1 MLGWTLFRTSFKSSW
16 RRFALISGAVGV
28 GFAVMLL
35 FTAMFGPFMSSGRDV
50 FMSTFMGEQK
60 QIYNVDPVEMA
71 AYQTNWRGQSVAQYE
86 LQPTGARL
94 PQLPEGMTRLPS
106 KGEYL
111 VSPALYEVMQRYPAD
126 NLGQRFGDKLV
137 GVLPKQA
144 TLTRDALVAVTGGI
158 SPARRNS
165 VGKVYRFVPTIW
177 RADPIEARIP
187 AVKLIKTVMYSGVV
201 ILMLP
206 VLFLLSIAIR
216 LGSIQRARRYSALRL
231 VGATNGQITRII
243 LLEAIL
249 ASVVGLAV
257 GCVLYLL
264 TRPFLAELKMVG
276 GQRLWLEEITLTLPQ
291 VALLTAGTLGL
302 VCLTNWWAM
311 RKVHTSPLG
320 VMVAHAS
327 EKRPRL
333 WRLIP
338 LVLGLGILVW
348 VKVSK
353 MSTLNVSYWL
363 LGSIAICMCGIV
375 LAVPCFTY
383 HLSQLLSKCSR
394 RPVGLISFKYI
405 NRHARAIS
413 RAVGG
418 IGLAVLAGTFFLAC
432 SGGVEQV
439 LSNAAGLAQPNA
451 TFAKLGQNSAQPLS
465 HDAVAQLGRWLQRF
479 GAKNLTLV
487 TLRYTDEKNGE
498 DTLSNLYYVAECRA
512 MLPHM
517 KQLDCTTPQH
527 RYVAFSPES
536 KLEKAVL
543 YAPALDKF
551 ANLKQ
556 SSGCNDPS
564 VCAKPATN
572 KQGYLATITLE
583 QHEAAISAIEKM
595 DRDAKNLA
603 GGQITLYRLH
613 ETALSST
620 RAAMESLSKLTYWG
634 LAFTMTVAMISVAIS
649 TVAGMLER
657 RRTLYELHLCGMQ
670 VGELRRMLIIQAVLP
685 LVAATL
691 LALGVGYLEANSFL
705 ELSSSVKVAPK
716 LPPLFYG
723 IVGGL
728 LVATLAVVAVLTK
741 SVSRTVDPENNQT
754 E

>member
-1 MLGWTLFRTSFKSSW
+1 
-16 RRFALISGAVGV
+16 
-28 GFAVMLL
+28 
-35 FTAMFGPFMSSGRDV
+35 
-50 FMSTFMGEQK
+50 
-60 QIYNVDPVEMA
+60 
-71 AYQTNWRGQSVAQYE
+71 
-86 LQPTGARL
+86 
-94 PQLPEGMTRLPS
+94 
-106 KGEYL
+106 
-111 VSPALYEVMQRYPAD
+111 
-126 NLGQRFGDKLV
+126 
-137 GVLPKQA
+137 
-144 TLTRDALVAVTGGI
+144 
-158 SPARRNS
+158 
-165 VGKVYRFVPTIW
+165 
-177 RADPIEARIP
+177 
-187 AVKLIKTVMYSGVV
+187 
-201 ILMLP
+201 
-206 VLFLLSIAIR
+206 
-216 LGSIQRARRYSALRL
+216 
-231 VGATNGQITRII
+231 
-243 LLEAIL
+243 
-249 ASVVGLAV
+249 
-257 GCVLYLL
+257 
-264 TRPFLAELKMVG
+264 
-276 GQRLWLEEITLTLPQ
+276 
-291 VALLTAGTLGL
+291 
-302 VCLTNWWAM
+302 
-311 RKVHTSPLG
+311 
-320 VMVAHAS
+320 
-327 EKRPRL
+327 
-333 WRLIP
+333 
-338 LVLGLGILVW
+338 
-348 VKVSK
+348 

-383 HLSQLLSKCSR
+383 HLSQLLAKCSR

-465 HDAVAQLGRWLQRF
+465 HDAVAQLGRWLQQF

-517 KQLDCTTPQH
+517 KQLDCATPQH

-543 YAPALDKF
+543 YAPAPDKF

-556 SSGCNDPS
+556 SNGCNDPS
-564 VCAKPATN
+564 VCVKSATK

-691 LALGVGYLEANSFL
+691 LAFGVGYVEANSFL

>member
-35 FTAMFGPFMSSGRDV
+35 FTAMFDPFMSSGRDV

-60 QIYNVDPVEMA
+60 QIHNVDPVEMV

-137 GVLPKQA
+137 GVLPKQT

-158 SPARRNS
+158 SPARRNAA
-165 VGKVYRFVPTIW
+165 GKVYRFVPTIW

-187 AVKLIKTVMYSGVV
+187 AVKLIKTVMYAGVV

-257 GCVLYLL
+257 GGVLYLL

-291 VALLTAGTLGL
+291 VALLIAGTLVL

-338 LVLGLGILVW
+338 LALGLGILVW

-465 HDAVAQLGRWLQRF
+465 HDAVAQLGRWLQQF

-517 KQLDCTTPQH
+517 KQLDCTSPQH

-556 SSGCNDPS
+556 SSGCNDSS
-564 VCAKPATN
+564 VCAKPATE
-572 KQGYLATITLE
+572 KQGYLATLALE

-691 LALGVGYLEANSFL
+691 LALGVGYVEANSFL
-705 ELSSSVKVAPK
+705 VLSSSVKVAPK

-741 SVSRTVDPENNQT
+741 SVSRTVDPTNNQT

>member
-50 FMSTFMGEQK
+50 FMSSFMGDQK
-60 QIYNVDPVEMA
+60 QDHNVDPVEMVA
-71 AYQTNWRGQSVAQYE
+71 HQTNWRGQSVAQYE

-111 VSPALYEVMQRYPAD
+111 VSSALYEAMQRHPAD

-177 RADPIEARIP
+177 RADPIEASIP

-257 GCVLYLL
+257 GGVLYLL
-264 TRPFLAELKMVG
+264 TRPFLAELRMVG

-291 VALLTAGTLGL
+291 VALLIAGTLVL

-320 VMVAHAS
+320 VMVAHVS

-353 MSTLNVSYWL
+353 MPPLNVSYWL

-383 HLSQLLSKCSR
+383 HLSQLLAKCSR

-465 HDAVAQLGRWLQRF
+465 HDAVAQLGRWLQQF

-517 KQLDCTTPQH
+517 KQLDCATPQH

-572 KQGYLATITLE
+572 KQGYLATLALE

-595 DRDAKNLA
+595 DRDTKNLA

-691 LALGVGYLEANSFL
+691 LAFGVGYVEANSFL

-716 LPPLFYG
+716 LPPLFCG

-728 LVATLAVVAVLTK
+728 LVATLVVVAVLTK
-741 SVSRTVDPENNQT
+741 SVSHTVDPENNQT

>member
-60 QIYNVDPVEMA
+60 QIYNVDPVEMV

-111 VSPALYEVMQRYPAD
+111 VSPALYEAIQRYPAD

-158 SPARRNS
+158 SPARRNAA
-165 VGKVYRFVPTIW
+165 GKVYRFVPTIW

-257 GCVLYLL
+257 GGVLYLL

-383 HLSQLLSKCSR
+383 HLSQLLAKCSR

-465 HDAVAQLGRWLQRF
+465 HDAVAQLGRWLQQF

-512 MLPHM
+512 MLSHM

-551 ANLKQ
+551 TNLKQ
-556 SSGCNDPS
+556 SSGRNDPS
-564 VCAKPATN
+564 VCAKPATK

-691 LALGVGYLEANSFL
+691 LAFGVGYVEASSFL

>member
-1 MLGWTLFRTSFKSSW
+1 MLGWTLFRTSFKLSW

-50 FMSTFMGEQK
+50 FMSSFMGDQK
-60 QIYNVDPVEMA
+60 QDHNVDPVEMV

-94 PQLPEGMTRLPS
+94 PQLPEDMTRLPS

-111 VSPALYEVMQRYPAD
+111 VSPALYEAIQRHPAD

-187 AVKLIKTVMYSGVV
+187 AVKLIKTVMYAGVV

-257 GCVLYLL
+257 GGVLYLL
-264 TRPFLAELKMVG
+264 TRPFLAELRMVG

-291 VALLTAGTLGL
+291 VALLIAGTLVL

-338 LVLGLGILVW
+338 LVLGLGVLVW

-383 HLSQLLSKCSR
+383 HLSQLLAKCSR

-517 KQLDCTTPQH
+517 KQLDCATPQH

-543 YAPALDKF
+543 YAPAPDKF

-556 SSGCNDPS
+556 SNGCNDPS
-564 VCAKPATN
+564 VCVKSATK
-572 KQGYLATITLE
+572 KQGYLATITPE
-583 QHEAAISAIEKM
+583 QHEAAISAIAKL

-691 LALGVGYLEANSFL
+691 LALGVGYVEASSFL

-716 LPPLFYG
+716 LPPLFCG

>member
-35 FTAMFGPFMSSGRDV
+35 FTAMFDPFMASGRDV
-50 FMSTFMGEQK
+50 FQASFASEQK
-60 QIYNVDPVEMA
+60 NHSVDPVEMV
-71 AYQTNWRGQSVAQYE
+71 AYRTNWRGKSVAQYE

-111 VSPALYEVMQRYPAD
+111 VSPALYEAMQRHPAD

-158 SPARRNS
+158 SPARRTS
-165 VGKVYRFVPTIW
+165 YVSKVYHFVPTIW
-177 RADPIEARIP
+177 HTDPIEARIP
-187 AVKLIKTVMYSGVV
+187 AVKLIKTVMYAGVV
-201 ILMLP
+201 ILILP

-320 VMVAHAS
+320 VMVAHVS

-353 MSTLNVSYWL
+353 MPTLNVSYWL

-383 HLSQLLSKCSR
+383 HLSQLLAKCSR

-465 HDAVAQLGRWLQRF
+465 HDAVAQLGRWLQQF

-517 KQLDCTTPQH
+517 KQLDCATPQH

-543 YAPALDKF
+543 YAPAPDKF

-556 SSGCNDPS
+556 SNGCNDPS
-564 VCAKPATN
+564 VCVKSATK
-572 KQGYLATITLE
+572 KQGYLATITPE
-583 QHEAAISAIEKM
+583 QHEAAISAIAKL

-613 ETALSST
+613 ETALSSA

-716 LPPLFYG
+716 LPPLFCG

>member
-35 FTAMFGPFMSSGRDV
+35 FTAMFDPFMSNGRDV
-50 FMSTFMGEQK
+50 FQSSFMSNNGQAH
-60 QIYNVDPVEMA
+60 NVDPVEMV
-71 AYQTNWRGQSVAQYE
+71 AYRTNWRGQSVAQYE

-111 VSPALYEVMQRYPAD
+111 VSPALYEAMQRHPAD

-177 RADPIEARIP
+177 RADPIEASIP
-187 AVKLIKTVMYSGVV
+187 AVKLIKTVMYAGVV

-257 GCVLYLL
+257 GGVLYLL

-291 VALLTAGTLGL
+291 VALLIAGTLAL

-338 LVLGLGILVW
+338 LALGLGVLVW
-348 VKVSK
+348 VKVNK
-353 MSTLNVSYWL
+353 MSAVNVSYWL

-383 HLSQLLSKCSR
+383 HLSQLLAKCSR

-465 HDAVAQLGRWLQRF
+465 HDAVDQLGRWLQQF

-487 TLRYTDEKNGE
+487 TLRYADEKSGE
-498 DTLSNLYYVAECRA
+498 DTVSNLYYVAECRA

-543 YAPALDKF
+543 YAPAPDKF

-556 SSGCNDPS
+556 SNGCNDPS
-564 VCAKPATN
+564 VCAKPATK
-572 KQGYLATITLE
+572 KQGYLATLALE
-583 QHEAAISAIEKM
+583 QHEAAISAIEKL

-634 LAFTMTVAMISVAIS
+634 LAFTMIVAMISVAIS

-691 LALGVGYLEANSFL
+691 LAFGVGYVEANSFL

-741 SVSRTVDPENNQT
+741 SVSRTVDPANNQT